1 MANGGDNPTL
11 PDDAGMWWRRV
22 ADTPCVDCE
31 HYPDSLLKT
40 TAKLSHHERLA
51 SLGSMIAGV
60 AHEMSSPAGY
70 VLANLGVLERYAEQ
84 LQAFFRSLD
93 DDLSAGELAA
103 LKREHGIARI
113 AGDLGSLVDGTLE
126 GAERIHGHVMNLSR
140 YATPQRD
147 VPRNYDLCATIRTA
161 VAWVSQASG
170 DAVPV
175 EYRMPPELTI
185 AGHSDAVHQI
195 LINLVQNAFDAVE
208 GQTDARLEVAVAAR
222 ADTVAV
228 EVRDNGPGIG
238 DDDPE
243 RLFEPFVTSKP
254 AGKGTGLGLSISH
267 SLAEQEGGRLAAAN
281 GPDGGAVFTLC
292 LPRSSCR

>member
-1 MANGGDNPTL
+1 MATGTDKTPL
-11 PDDAGMWWRRV
+11 PDDAEVWLRRV
-22 ADTPCVDCE
+22 ADTPCVHCE
-31 HYPDSLLKT
+31 HYPERLLKT
-40 TAKLSHHERLA
+40 AAELSHHERLA
-51 SLGSMIAGV
+51 SLGSVIAGV

-70 VLANLGVLERYAEQ
+70 VLGNLGVLERYAER
-84 LQAFFRSLD
+84 LRAFLADLD
-93 DDLSAGELAA
+93 DDLPAGELAA
-103 LKREHGIARI
+103 LKRKHGIARV
-113 AGDLGSLVDGTLE
+113 AGDLGSLVEGTLE

-147 VPRNYDLCATIRTA
+147 VPREYDLCATIRTA

-175 EYRMPPELTI
+175 DYCMPPELTI
-185 AGHSDAVHQI
+185 VGHSNAVHQI

-208 GQTDARLEVAVAAR
+208 GQSDARLEVAVDVR
-222 ADTVAV
+222 ADTVSV

-267 SLAEQEGGRLAAAN
+267 SLAGQEGGRLVAAN
-281 GPDGGAVFTLC
+281 GVEGGAVFTLR
-292 LPRSSCR
+292 LPGSSCR